1 MRHYAPLT
9 AILPSLSLATVF
21 QAAAGRAWAKTRPT
35 RAYHRVS
42 LRTDGSASTTARTTY
57 GDHDIGSERGE
68 PSSSTTPY
76 VFPNFGWCVRPPH
89 PDASRTHCAAST
101 SGTDAHLHPRPSLHS
116 PAVFPTTPLP
126 EKTVHYMA
134 DNRVHIGDGS
144 LPSLASR
151 PWSATCLD
159 VGSSPSF
166 DHGGL
171 DCASTGHPAYES
183 DPPWDEIQGS
193 IEQELPRAIPRHLP
207 NSNERVQLP
216 HPVTPDDLYKNLAH
230 AITSK
235 PPPRLRTLLEHHAAF
250 PTLHSTASFNILIRY
265 AIRNASFGTV
275 SDLLRCMVREGVAGN
290 EETRALR
297 VRGLVRSGRWS
308 QAWNEELEQM
318 QMDGQGMPLSVWLEF
333 FGSVKRG
340 AIMDGSYLRARK
352 QAVRLQ
358 TPSPSVTAGRL
369 SALMDY
375 PPLLTAADDLER
387 VPPRVVHALVR
398 AFLLTQS
405 RRSTAIEITTRYFQT
420 LPREL
425 NEEQRRACLAIIHLH
440 MTLGRA
446 HKLSEHFAAL
456 KTLFAFLEMHHD
468 FRPTSTTLFLLL
480 QTLRSTK
487 DCGSRADRLV
497 RSFEK
502 RWGPDIIDHKVR
514 RRWASLWLKQGHPQR
529 AEKVLGANES
539 LGVEHAQLIAE
550 EELKGEK
557 FDGDPKSSFLWLDY
571 YRAHR
576 QAKERWHWRLIRRR
590 LSREKVRRSG

>member
-1 MRHYAPLT
+1 
-9 AILPSLSLATVF
+9 
-21 QAAAGRAWAKTRPT
+21 
-35 RAYHRVS
+35 
-42 LRTDGSASTTARTTY
+42 
-57 GDHDIGSERGE
+57 
-68 PSSSTTPY
+68 
-76 VFPNFGWCVRPPH
+76 
-89 PDASRTHCAAST
+89 
-101 SGTDAHLHPRPSLHS
+101 
-116 PAVFPTTPLP
+116 
-126 EKTVHYMA
+126 
-134 DNRVHIGDGS
+134 
-144 LPSLASR
+144 
-151 PWSATCLD
+151 
-159 VGSSPSF
+159 
-166 DHGGL
+166 
-171 DCASTGHPAYES
+171 
-183 DPPWDEIQGS
+183 
-193 IEQELPRAIPRHLP
+193 
-207 NSNERVQLP
+207 
-216 HPVTPDDLYKNLAH
+216 
-230 AITSK
+230 
-235 PPPRLRTLLEHHAAF
+235 
-250 PTLHSTASFNILIRY
+250 
-265 AIRNASFGTV
+265 
-275 SDLLRCMVREGVAGN
+275 
-290 EETRALR
+290 
-297 VRGLVRSGRWS
+297 
-308 QAWNEELEQM
+308 M

-375 PPLLTAADDLER
+375 QPLLTAADDLER

-425 NEEQRRACLAIIHLH
+425 NEEQRPACLAIIHLH

-514 RRWASLWLKQGHPQR
+514 RRWASLWLKQGNPQR

-539 LGVEHAQLIAE
+539 LGVEPAQLIAE